1 MRKAR
6 YQKGCVSLSM
16 NGSGEPVWIFRW
28 RETLPDGRRVARKKQ
43 IGPVERYRSK
53 AAAEKA
59 VAGLRLAIN
68 ADGLGSAKAITM
80 ETLIQHYRET
90 ELIDNG
96 DEGKSYSTRDRY
108 DSCLNHW
115 ITPRWGD
122 YRLADI
128 KTIAVEQWL
137 HKLRVTPRKRKQP
150 QPAVPERDMKPL
162 APASKARIRN
172 LMSALFNHAIRW
184 EFTDRNPITG
194 PVRGSGVRQGSKRER
209 IPEILEV
216 EEMRGLLGELALRE
230 RVLVFLDMATGLRRG
245 ELTGLRW
252 GDVDFENLLLRVERS
267 VVDRVVGKCKTEASK
282 KPVPIDEYLAQ
293 DLLEWYRYAPCSRP
307 EDWIFASTSNRA
319 GRNRG
324 QHPLCLASVM
334 CYHIRPAVRRAG
346 ITKRVSWHT
355 FRHTFSTL
363 LKANG
368 EDVKVVQEL
377 LRHAS
382 TRITLD
388 VYTQAV
394 TPAKRRAQSKVIA
407 MIRPEKPKNCVPESV
422 PENSQPNLVSA

>member
-6 YQKGCVSLSM
+6 YQKGCISLST
-16 NGSGEPVWIFRW
+16 NGSGKPVWVFRW
-28 RETLPDGRRVARKKQ
+28 RETLPDGKRVPRKKQ
-43 IGPVERYRSK
+43 IGTVDRYQSR

-68 ADGLGSAKAITM
+68 ADGPRSTKAITM

-96 DEGKSYSTRDRY
+96 EEGKSYSTRDRY
-108 DSCLNHW
+108 GSCLDHW
-115 ITPRWGD
+115 IVPRWRD
-122 YRLADI
+122 YKLDEV
-128 KTIAVEQWL
+128 KTIAVEHWL
-137 HKLRVTPRKRKQP
+137 RKI
-150 QPAVPERDMKPL
+150 ER
-162 APASKARIRN
+162 ANATKARIRN

-209 IPEILEV
+209 IPEILEI
-216 EEMRGLLGELALRE
+216 EEMRALLAELALRE
-230 RVLVFLDMATGLRRG
+230 RVLVFLDMVTGLRRG
-245 ELTGLRW
+245 ELTGLQWR
-252 GDVDFENLLLRVERS
+252 DVDFQSLLLRVERS
-267 VVDRVVGKCKTEASK
+267 VVDLVVGKCKTEASK
-282 KPVPIDEYLAQ
+282 KPVPIDEYLAE
-293 DLLEWYRYAPCSRP
+293 DLREWYRQAPCVDP
-307 EDWIFASTSNRA
+307 QDWIFASTSNRA

-324 QHPLCLASVM
+324 QHPLYLSSVM
-334 CYHIRPAVRRAG
+334 RYHIQPAALRAG
-346 ITKRVSWHT
+346 ITKRLSWHT

-368 EDVKVVQEL
+368 EDVKTVQEL

-394 TPAKRRAQSKVIA
+394 TQMKRQAQSRVIA
-407 MIRPEKPKNCVPESV
+407 MIRSEKSRNCVPEGV
-422 PENSQPNLVSA
+422 PEKSVSHPVGA

>member
-6 YQKGCVSLSM
+6 YQKGCVSLSV

-28 RETLPDGRRVARKKQ
+28 RETLPDSRCVARKKQ
-43 IGPVERYRSK
+43 IGLVERYPSK
-53 AAAEKA
+53 TAAERA

-68 ADGLGSAKAITM
+68 AERPGDHKAITM
-80 ETLIQHYRET
+80 EMLVQHYRET

-96 DEGKSYSTRDRY
+96 EEGKAYSTRDRY
-108 DSCLNHW
+108 DSCLSRW

-122 YRLADI
+122 YRLSDV

-137 HKLRVTPRKRKQP
+137 RKIDR
-150 QPAVPERDMKPL
+150 AN
-162 APASKARIRN
+162 ATKARIRN
-172 LMSALFNHAIRW
+172 LMSALFNHGIRW

-194 PVRGSGVRQGSKRER
+194 PVRGSGVRQSSKRER

-216 EEMRGLLGELALRE
+216 EEMRALLAELALRE

-245 ELTGLRW
+245 ELAGLQWR
-252 GDVDFENLLLRVERS
+252 DVDFQNLLLRVERS
-267 VVDRVVGKCKTEASK
+267 VVDLVVGKCKTEASK
-282 KPVPIDEYLAQ
+282 KPVPLDEYLAQ
-293 DLLEWYRYAPCSRP
+293 DLFEWYQHAPCIRP

-319 GRNRG
+319 GKNRG
-324 QHPLCLASVM
+324 QHPLCLSSIM
-334 CYHIRPAVRRAG
+334 RYHIQPAAIRAG
-346 ITKRVSWHT
+346 IMKKVSWHT

-368 EDVKVVQEL
+368 EDVKTVQEL

-394 TPAKRRAQSKVIA
+394 TPAKRYAQSKVIA
-407 MIRPEKPKNCVPESV
+407 MIRPKNKRNCVPESA
-422 PENSQPNLVSA
+422 PKDFGANPVSA

>member
-6 YQKGCVSLSM
+6 YQKGCISLSA
-16 NGSGEPVWIFRW
+16 NGSGEPVWVFRW
-28 RETLPDGRRVARKKQ
+28 RETQADGRRVARKKQ
-43 IGPVERYRSK
+43 IGSVERYKSK

-68 ADGLGSAKAITM
+68 AEIPGNTKAITM

-90 ELIDNG
+90 ELVDNG
-96 DEGKSYSTRDRY
+96 EDGKSHSTRDRY
-108 DSCLNHW
+108 ESCLNHW
-115 ITPRWGD
+115 IGPRWGS
-122 YRLADI
+122 YRLTDV

-137 HKLRVTPRKRKQP
+137 RKI
-150 QPAVPERDMKPL
+150 ER
-162 APASKARIRN
+162 ANATKARMRN

-194 PVRGSGVRQGSKRER
+194 PVRGSGVRQSSKRER
-209 IPEILEV
+209 VPEILAV
-216 EEMRGLLGELALRE
+216 EEMRGLLQELALRE
-230 RVLVFLDMATGLRRG
+230 RVLVFLAMTTGLRRG

-252 GDVDFENLLLRVERS
+252 GDLDFENLLLRVERS
-267 VVDRVVGKCKTEASK
+267 VVDRVVGKCKTEASQ
-282 KPVPIDEYLAQ
+282 KPVPIDGHLAE
-293 DLLEWYRYAPCSRP
+293 DLLEWRRYAPCVGP
-307 EDWIFASTSNRA
+307 EDWIFASMSNRA

-324 QHPLCLASVM
+324 IHPLCLSAVM
-334 CYHIRPAVRRAG
+334 CYHIQPAGVRAG
-346 ITKRVSWHT
+346 ITKKLSWHI

-368 EDVKVVQEL
+368 EDVKTVQEL

-394 TPAKRRAQSKVIA
+394 TTAKREAQSKVIR
-407 MIRPEKPKNCVPESV
+407 MLRPEKPGKCVPGSV
-422 PENSQPNLVSA
+422 PKNSEPNSVIA

>member
-1 MRKAR
+1 MDFPMA
-6 YQKGCVSLSM
+6 G
-16 NGSGEPVWIFRW
+16 N
-28 RETLPDGRRVARKKQ
+28 VAGWPRKKQ
-43 IGPVERYRSK
+43 IGSIERYKSK

-68 ADGLGSAKAITM
+68 ADGPGSTKAITM
-80 ETLIQHYRET
+80 DTLIQHYRET

-96 DEGKSYSTRDRY
+96 EEGKAYSTRDRY
-108 DSCLNHW
+108 DSCLNRW
-115 ITPRWGD
+115 ITPRWGN
-122 YRLADI
+122 YRLGDV

-137 HKLRVTPRKRKQP
+137 RKIEH
-150 QPAVPERDMKPL
+150 AN
-162 APASKARIRN
+162 ATKARIRN

-194 PVRGSGVRQGSKRER
+194 PVRGSGVRQSSKRER

-216 EEMRGLLGELALRE
+216 DEMRALLAELALRE

-245 ELTGLRW
+245 ELTGLQWR
-252 GDVDFENLLLRVERS
+252 DVDFDNLLLRIERS
-267 VVDRVVGKCKTEASK
+267 VVDLVVGKGKTEASK
-282 KPVPIDEYLAQ
+282 KPVPLDEYLAQ
-293 DLLEWYRYAPCSRP
+293 DLLEWYRHAPCVRP

-324 QHPLCLASVM
+324 QHPLYLSSVM
-334 CYHIRPAVRRAG
+334 RYYIQSAALRAG
-346 ITKRVSWHT
+346 ITKKLSW
-355 FRHTFSTL
+355 HTFSTL
-363 LKANG
+363 
-368 EDVKVVQEL
+368 QEL

-394 TPAKRRAQSKVIA
+394 TSAKRQAQSKVVA
-407 MIRPEKPKNCVPESV
+407 MIRPEKPRNCVPESV
-422 PENSQPNLVSA
+422 PENSKPSYVSA

>member
-16 NGSGEPVWIFRW
+16 NGSAEAVWIFRW
-28 RETLPDGRRVARKKQ
+28 REALLDGRRVVRKKQ
-43 IGPVERYRSK
+43 IGSIERYKSK

-68 ADGLGSAKAITM
+68 ADGPGGTKAITM

-96 DEGKSYSTRDRY
+96 EEGKSYSTRDRY
-108 DSCLNHW
+108 GSCLDHW
-115 ITPRWGD
+115 ITPRWGK
-122 YRLADI
+122 YRLEDV

-137 HKLRVTPRKRKQP
+137 RKI
-150 QPAVPERDMKPL
+150 ER
-162 APASKARIRN
+162 ANATKARIRN

-194 PVRGSGVRQGSKRER
+194 PVRGSGVRQSSKREH
-209 IPEILEV
+209 IPEILEI
-216 EEMRGLLGELALRE
+216 EEMRALLAELGLRE
-230 RVLVFLDMATGLRRG
+230 RVLVFLDMVTGLRRG
-245 ELTGLRW
+245 ELTGLQW
-252 GDVDFENLLLRVERS
+252 GDVDFQNLLLRVERS
-267 VVDRVVGKCKTEASK
+267 VVDLVVGKCKTEASK

-293 DLLEWYRYAPCSRP
+293 DLREWYRHAPCVGP

-324 QHPLCLASVM
+324 QHPLYLSSVM
-334 CYHIRPAVRRAG
+334 RYHIQPAALRAG
-346 ITKRVSWHT
+346 IAKKLSWHM
-355 FRHTFSTL
+355 FRHSFSTL

-368 EDVKVVQEL
+368 EDVKTVQEL

-382 TRITLD
+382 SRITLD

-394 TPAKRRAQSKVIA
+394 TPAKRLAQSKVVA
-407 MIRPEKPKNCVPESV
+407 MIRPEKRANCVPENV
-422 PENSQPNLVSA
+422 PENSKPNLVSA